1 MGFLAGA
8 VTGLAVQLYSNGIRR
23 LPLMKNPWEHLIAVG
38 IGGAIGVKYT
48 EWENNQRED
57 LENTLKSLNKSTG
70 LIGK

>member
-1 MGFLAGA
+1 MFLSYL
-8 VTGLAVQLYSNGIRR
+8 TFT
-23 LPLMKNPWEHLIAVG
+23 KDPWEHLIAVG